1 MTEALRACPWCD
13 TVPNMTDNLATDSG
27 SKAEIG
33 KWAWIECDCGARS
46 PDVRANWGRLPD
58 WQQDAAD
65 AWNRRA
71 PVALP
76 TREEVAEALFTWR
89 CADHSECKSEW
100 MGKANRPPITDC
112 DCRMSEAGA
121 ILNLM
126 RERMG

>member
-27 SKAEIG
+27 SKAQIG

-46 PDVRANWGRLPD
+46 PDVRANWGGLPD

-76 TREEVAEALFTWR
+76 TREEVAEALIDVVYDEER
-89 CADHSECKSEW
+89 LPAAD
-100 MGKANRPPITDC
+100 
-112 DCRMSEAGA
+112 A
-121 ILNLM
+121 ILDLM

>member
-1 MTEALRACPWCD
+1 MLRRSPALTEALRACPWCD

-27 SKAEIG
+27 SKAKIG
-33 KWAWIECDCGARS
+33 KWAWIECDCGARG
-46 PDVRANWGRLPD
+46 PDTRANWGQVDD

-76 TREEVAEALFTWR
+76 TREEVVEVIRSGRAYEATSDQI
-89 CADHSECKSEW
+89 AD
-100 MGKANRPPITDC
+100 
-112 DCRMSEAGA
+112 A

-126 RERMG
+126 RKRMG

>member
-13 TVPNMTDNLATDSG
+13 TVPNMTDNLMTDSG
-27 SKAEIG
+27 SRAQIG

-46 PDVRANWGRLPD
+46 PDVRANWGGLPD

-76 TREEVAEALFTWR
+76 TREEVAEVIWKAWAPSCDRCDVLRGCGCSQAAAEAVLAL
-89 CADHSECKSEW
+89 
-100 MGKANRPPITDC
+100 MGKPP
-112 DCRMSEAGA
+112 A
-121 ILNLM
+121 
-126 RERMG
+126 